1 MRLRKKYVQRRSFSW
16 TRAAMSLPTIGIT
29 MGDPV
34 GIGPEII
41 VKALAQKEVFA
52 YCSPLVFGDANVL
65 NEANRVL
72 GASCTINSVRRVEE
86 AKGTPGTIDLIE
98 LSHTDL
104 NGFRFGTPKK
114 PYAAQIIRYL
124 KTALSFAMNGR
135 IKGMTTC
142 PINKGFLNDAG
153 YPFTGHTEF
162 LAQRTNSA
170 PVAMMLVTPRLRVVL
185 ATTHCALGD
194 VPGMITPEGIMD
206 IIRITDSALRSSFG
220 ISNPKLAVASL
231 NPHAGEG
238 GLFGNEE
245 KTAILPAIHGC
256 RGAGVNVVGPLAS
269 DSLFHFAA
277 EGIYDAVVCMYHD
290 QGLIPIKLMGF
301 KRAVN
306 VTLGLPIIRTSVDH
320 GTAYDIAGRGVADP
334 SSLIE
339 AIILASEMAKAG
351 GKDIDKSV

>member
-1 MRLRKKYVQRRSFSW
+1 MP
-16 TRAAMSLPTIGIT
+16 LPTIGIT

-41 VKALAQKEVFA
+41 VKALAEKEVFA
-52 YCSPLVFGDANVL
+52 YCRPLVFGDANVL

-72 GASCTINSVRRVEE
+72 NASCNINPVGRVEE
-86 AKGTPGTIDLIE
+86 AKGTPGTIDLIG
-98 LSHTDL
+98 LSDTDL

-124 KTALSFAMNGR
+124 ETALSFAMDGR

-162 LAQRTNSA
+162 LAQRTRSA
-170 PVAMMLVTPRLRVVL
+170 PVVMMLVTPRLKVALV
-185 ATTHCALGD
+185 TTHCALRD
-194 VPGMITPEGIMD
+194 VPRLITPEGIMHT
-206 IIRITDSALRSSFG
+206 IRITDSALRGSFG
-220 ISNPKLAVASL
+220 IPKPQLAVASL
-231 NPHAGEG
+231 NPHAGED
-238 GLFGNEE
+238 GLFGDEE
-245 KTAILPAIHGC
+245 KTIILPAIHGC
-256 RGAGVNVVGPLAS
+256 RRAGVNVVGPLAS
-269 DSLFHFAA
+269 DSLFYFAA

-301 KRAVN
+301 KTAVN
-306 VTLGLPIIRTSVDH
+306 VTLGLSIIRTSVDH
-320 GTAYDIAGRGVADP
+320 GTAYDIAGSGAADP

-339 AIILASEMAKAG
+339 AIILASRMAGAG
-351 GKDIDKSV
+351 KKY